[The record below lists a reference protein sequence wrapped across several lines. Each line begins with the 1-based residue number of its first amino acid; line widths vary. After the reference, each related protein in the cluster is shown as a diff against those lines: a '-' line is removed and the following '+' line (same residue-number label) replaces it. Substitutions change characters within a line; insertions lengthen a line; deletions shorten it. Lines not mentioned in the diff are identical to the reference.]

1 MCDDIVFL
9 FSFFSFL
16 FTISFNKSGSHISAN
31 GSVHPSRALSY
42 AFKFATNFRSSKGCS
57 PALALGKQQPSVHIP
72 SLIRGCVRK
81 HAQLTKVHRVRASR
95 VDAGLRI
102 GVKVRPH
109 ALTQV
114 REREHDV
121 TRLPR
126 YWYFPDNEYS
136 LTSTFL
142 RSILESAIRIF
153 KLSLYAKW
161 SR

>member
-1 MCDDIVFL
+1 MFKSEPAIYFRETSLEKIKLLFNLSRDVRQHCVFI

-16 FTISFNKSGSHISAN
+16 FIISFNKSGSHISAN
-31 GSVHPSRALSY
+31 GSAHPSRALSY

-114 REREHDV
+114 RKRKHDV

-126 YWYFPDNEYS
+126 Y
-136 LTSTFL
+136 
-142 RSILESAIRIF
+142 
-153 KLSLYAKW
+153 
-161 SR
+161 